1 MNGFGSA
8 EMPPVIYGGKG
19 EAKRRRLTS
28 DGVNNLGIHEIKDSE
43 RSVPFTARR
52 AFETLLVLLCKKG

>member
-1 MNGFGSA
+1 MA
-8 EMPPVIYGGKG
+8 ARG

>member
-1 MNGFGSA
+1 MHGFGFT
-8 EMPPVIYGGKG
+8 EMPPIIYGGKD
-19 EAKRRRLTS
+19 EIKCNPLIS